1 MKKIYSLASPQHFDY
16 VLNKG
21 KKIRSKYFLISFIND
36 KDFQVG
42 ISIPKKLGNAV
53 FRNKQKRQVRN
64 IIDSSNI
71 YHHHLH
77 FVVIVKRPFTD
88 LNFEQKTK
96 IFNQEFKK
104 II

>member
-21 KKIRSKYFLISFIND
+21 QKIRSKYFLISFVPN
-36 KDFQVG
+36 KNFQIG

-53 FRNKQKRQVRN
+53 FRNKQKRQVKN
-64 IIDSSNI
+64 IIDSLNI
-71 YHHHLH
+71 YQNHFHL
-77 FVVIVKRPFTD
+77 VVIVKKPFTELD
-88 LNFEQKTK
+88 FLKKTK
-96 IFNQEFKK
+96 ILKQEIDK